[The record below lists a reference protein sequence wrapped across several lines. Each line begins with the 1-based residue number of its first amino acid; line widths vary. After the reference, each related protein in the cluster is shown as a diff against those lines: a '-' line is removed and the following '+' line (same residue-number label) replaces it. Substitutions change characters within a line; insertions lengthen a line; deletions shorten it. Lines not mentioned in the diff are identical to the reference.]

1 MTSLLQPQMAR
12 EHQLE
17 RLRRAEAR
25 RQSAA
30 ARPDRARSQR
40 ALVIASLIARPDRP
54 AAGQR
59 T

>member
-1 MTSLLQPQMAR
+1 MAH

-30 ARPDRARSQR
+30 ARPDRPRTQR
-40 ALVIASLIARPDRP
+40 ALVIASLIARHDRP
-54 AAGQR
+54 ATGQR